1 MTLAVAR
8 VSMPAE
14 AKRGEVVEIKAL
26 IRHPMETGY
35 RFDAMGRR
43 VPRHIIERFRVDY
56 AGEEVFRMELTQGVS
71 ANPFFVFSTVATV
84 SAELVFTWEDD
95 RGQVTTVTRQLKVL
109 A

>member
-1 MTLAVAR
+1 MTLPVAR

-35 RFDAMGRR
+35 RLDAMGRR
-43 VPRHIIERFRVDY
+43 IPRHIVQAFHVTY

-71 ANPFFVFSTVATV
+71 ANPFFAFSTVATV
-84 SAELVFTWEDD
+84 TGDLDFTWEDD
-95 RGQVTTVTRQLKVL
+95 RGEVTTVTRRLTVIE
-109 A
+109 